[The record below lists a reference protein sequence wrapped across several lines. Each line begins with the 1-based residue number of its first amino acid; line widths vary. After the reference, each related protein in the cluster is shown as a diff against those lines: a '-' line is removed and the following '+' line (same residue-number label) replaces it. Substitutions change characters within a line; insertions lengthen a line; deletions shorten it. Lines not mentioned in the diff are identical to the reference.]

1 MILIPI
7 IETFDGIL
15 GEMTG
20 LVNKL
25 RENSPQLQAECAEF
39 VERLE
44 SASEKYRFP
53 ITGQLAVIRGKILCG
68 APEPGNENLGRK
80 ERKAAANRFL
90 MGELEKACNCVAN
103 HLAEERRVIA
113 ECERLA
119 CQVTARLAMEHGQ
132 STLSGTEISGS
143 ELIRLAAADP
153 ELSPILAHITGLA
166 GAPNTAILFD
176 KIMSSAGIYN

>member
-7 IETFDGIL
+7 IEAFDGIL
-15 GEMTG
+15 GGMPE

-25 RENSPQLQAECAEF
+25 RENSPRLQAECAEF

-44 SASEKYRFP
+44 NASEKYRFP

-68 APEPGNENLGRK
+68 APESEGENLSRK
-80 ERKAAANRFL
+80 ERKAASNRFL
-90 MGELEKACNCVAN
+90 MGELEKACNCVSD
-103 HLAEERRVIA
+103 HLAEERRVIV

-132 STLSGTEISGS
+132 GTLSGTAISGS

-153 ELSPILAHITGLA
+153 ELSPILAHITGLV

-176 KIMSSAGIYN
+176 KTMSSAGIYD